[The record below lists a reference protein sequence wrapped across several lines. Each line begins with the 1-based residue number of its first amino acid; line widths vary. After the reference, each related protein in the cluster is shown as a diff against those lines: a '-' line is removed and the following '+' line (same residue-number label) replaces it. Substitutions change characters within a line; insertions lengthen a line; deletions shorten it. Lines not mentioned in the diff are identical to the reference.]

1 MSGARV
7 IVLLTAVV
15 FATAVLP
22 PAAAWTVNRSR
33 IERARSDVM
42 EIARVVGRKRLR
54 PSHAS
59 ATVEVLVGP
68 GRIPLAPSAPAEPW
82 LAAPRGS
89 LGAVVVEAATLRS
102 DPWGNAY
109 LIHVRASGGVVLCA
123 GPNGTIETPLSD
135 AARSPGGDDIVAEF
149 R

>member
-33 IERARSDVM
+33 IERARSDAI
-42 EIARVVGRKRLR
+42 EIANAVGTKYLR
-54 PSHAS
+54 PGNAS
-59 ATVEVLVGP
+59 ATVEVLFGQ

-89 LGAVVVEAATLRS
+89 LATMVGEAAKLRS

-109 LIHVRASGGVVLCA
+109 LIDVRASGGVVLSA
-123 GPNGTIETPLSD
+123 GPNGTIETPFSGG
-135 AARSPGGDDIVAEF
+135 APAPVGDDIVVEI